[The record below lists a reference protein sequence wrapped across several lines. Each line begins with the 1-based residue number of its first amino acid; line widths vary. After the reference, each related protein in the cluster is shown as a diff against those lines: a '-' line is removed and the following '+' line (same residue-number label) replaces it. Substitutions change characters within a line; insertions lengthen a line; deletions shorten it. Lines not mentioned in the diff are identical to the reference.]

1 MHVYFWCD
9 ELPEKSVSLVDVDI
23 KATGYVLA
31 PPSPGYSVVNGNPI
45 MRIANI
51 EVLIPGL
58 VENLCTAAER
68 AENEEEENGCQSDL
82 PNVQSQPLS
91 NLSPSFSAMFG
102 SMAKNIRL
110 APGMVA
116 RIKDQLSILDLCNH
130 YTKMEQGSNGY
141 HWGRCP
147 NPNHEDKNPSF
158 SCSLKTGRA
167 TCWSSRCR
175 LHRQDGM
182 DVIDLVQAV
191 EGCSDTDAMKVLAL
205 HLGLVKG

>member
-31 PPSPGYSVVNGNPI
+31 PPSPRYSIVSGNPI
-45 MRIANI
+45 MQIANI

-58 VENLCTAAER
+58 VENLCTTAER
-68 AENEEEENGCQSDL
+68 AENKEENGCQSDL
-82 PNVQSQPLS
+82 PNAQSQPLS
-91 NLSPSFSAMFG
+91 NLSSSFSAMFG

-116 RIKDQLSILDLCNH
+116 RIKNRLSILDLCNH

-167 TCWSSRCR
+167 TCWSPRCR

-182 DVIDLVQAV
+182 DVIDVVQAV